1 MKPWQSVSIRLT
13 LTLLSVTFVKSDRIV
28 LDFGHSSL
36 SDFYIQDAQASLQQQ
51 ANALATQARFQW
63 REIRNISQLAD
74 QPAGKVRV
82 IIFNSIE

>member
-28 LDFGHSSL
+28 LDFGHSL
-36 SDFYIQDAQASLQQQ
+36 TIFIQDAQASLQQQ

-63 REIRNISQLAD
+63 RNPCVISRPD
-74 QPAGKVRV
+74 
-82 IIFNSIE
+82 